1 MLYKLFFD
9 GSSKNNPGPSQ
20 CGYVIYKCE
29 EDHQP
34 LGFEQELIYGSSS
47 VGAMCTNNYAE
58 YSGLVCGLLR
68 AIQHSEGIREI
79 HVYGDSMLV
88 IKQMKGEWKVK
99 SDNLLPMYEKAKE
112 LTKLFDKITYTHVY
126 REFNKRADELS
137 NGIDKSL
144 K

>member
-58 YSGLVCGLLR
+58 YSGLILGLER
-68 AIQHSEGIREI
+68 AVDLNMKEI
-79 HVYGDSMLV
+79 EVYGDSKLV
-88 IKQMKGEWKVK
+88 IEQMKGNWKVK
-99 SDNLLPMYEKAKE
+99 SENLINLYHRAKE
-112 LTKLFDKITYTHVY
+112 LEKKFDKITFTHVY

-137 NGIDKSL
+137 NEFL